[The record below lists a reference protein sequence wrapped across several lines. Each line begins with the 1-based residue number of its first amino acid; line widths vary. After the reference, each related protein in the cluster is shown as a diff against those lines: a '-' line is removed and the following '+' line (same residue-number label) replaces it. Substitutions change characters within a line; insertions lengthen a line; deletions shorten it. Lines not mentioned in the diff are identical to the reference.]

1 MTSFIKSAKHVHDID
16 SDLSYVE
23 IIYDRYRVNKGY
35 ETYTDYINTEPLAN
49 WTLLE
54 STKHSISYEK
64 FLDVMLKKTI
74 EVRQRMAEL
83 IIDNLMSYEQPKR
96 VYVRLVHA
104 IKIIDTTFQPP
115 RINIESAWQ
124 MELMKKISK
133 RFIPYAIQECVDES
147 RLEYFFN
154 VVKTIDREQ

>member
-54 STKHSISYEK
+54 SVKHSISYEK

-74 EVRQRMAEL
+74 EVRQRMTEL

-104 IKIIDTTFQPP
+104 IKIIDPTFQPP

>member
-54 STKHSISYEK
+54 SAKHSISYEK

-104 IKIIDTTFQPP
+104 IKIIDPTFQPP

>member
-1 MTSFIKSAKHVHDID
+1 
-16 SDLSYVE
+16 
-23 IIYDRYRVNKGY
+23 
-35 ETYTDYINTEPLAN
+35 LAN

-104 IKIIDTTFQPP
+104 IKIIDPTFQPP

>member
-1 MTSFIKSAKHVHDID
+1 MTSFIKSAKHVHDVD

-64 FLDVMLKKTI
+64 FLDVMLKKTL

-83 IIDNLMSYEQPKR
+83 IIDDLMSYEQPTR

-104 IKIIDTTFQPP
+104 IKIIDPTFQPP

-133 RFIPYAIQECVDES
+133 RFIPYAIQECLDES

>member
-23 IIYDRYRVNKGY
+23 IIYDRYIVNKGY

-54 STKHSISYEK
+54 SAKHSISYEK

-104 IKIIDTTFQPP
+104 IKIIDPTFQPP

>member
-54 STKHSISYEK
+54 SAKHSISYEK

-74 EVRQRMAEL
+74 EVRQRVAEL

-104 IKIIDTTFQPP
+104 IKIIDPTFQPP

>member
-104 IKIIDTTFQPP
+104 IKIIDPTFQPP